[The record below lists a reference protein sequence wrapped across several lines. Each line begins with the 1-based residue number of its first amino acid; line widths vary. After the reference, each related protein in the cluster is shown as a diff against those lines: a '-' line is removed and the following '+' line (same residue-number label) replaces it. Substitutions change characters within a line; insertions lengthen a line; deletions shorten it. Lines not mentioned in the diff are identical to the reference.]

1 MFNPA
6 KIAFNAAQSFVNTH
20 IIPKLPN
27 AGETETRSQTAA
39 DFASI
44 AVNRAIETGAV
55 KTEDEIIDCFFA
67 NLEHYK
73 TII

>member
-1 MFNPA
+1 MFKPA
-6 KIAFNAAQSFVNTH
+6 QKLFNAAQSFVNNVV
-20 IIPKLPN
+20 IPKLPTT
-27 AGETETRSQTAA
+27 GETETRSQTAA

-44 AVNRAIETGAV
+44 AVNEAIKNGVV

-73 TII
+73 TIV